1 MRNDFAAFILTH
13 GRPDNVK
20 TLDTLRKC
28 GYTGRWYMIIDNED
42 SRADEYRKTF
52 GEDKVIQFDKLAVS
66 KTFDTADLSQDRR
79 TIVYARNASFDIAEK
94 LGLKYFLELDD
105 DYTEFRFRKNV
116 NGSLKSIYCRHID
129 LLFDAMIDFL
139 DCADI
144 SSVALAQTGDLIG
157 GINSRV
163 HKEQLARKAMNSFF
177 CRTDRRFQ
185 FVGRINEDVNT
196 YTSLGTRGK
205 LFFTVAE
212 ATLNQT
218 DTQQSGGGMTDVY
231 LDSGTYVKSF
241 YTVMMCPS
249 CVHITTMGVNS
260 RRMHHRIDW
269 GRCTPKIISERW
281 KKQ

>member
-1 MRNDFAAFILTH
+1 MRNDFAVFILTH
-13 GRPDNVK
+13 GRPNNVK
-20 TLDTLRKC
+20 TLNTLKKC
-28 GYTGRWYMIIDNED
+28 GYTGRYYMIIDNED
-42 SRADEYRKTF
+42 STENEYHKNF
-52 GEDKVIQFDKLAVS
+52 GSDHVIQFDKLAIS
-66 KTFDTADLSQDRR
+66 KTFDTADLSNDRR

-94 LGLKYFLELDD
+94 LKLKYFLELDD

-116 NGSLKSIYCRHID
+116 NGSLKSIYCRHLD
-129 LLFDAMIDFL
+129 LLFEAMIDFL
-139 DCADI
+139 DCANI
-144 SSVALAQTGDLIG
+144 ASVALAQTGDFIG
-157 GINSRV
+157 GTNSKV
-163 HKEQLARKAMNSFF
+163 YKEQLSRKAMNSFF
-177 CRTDRRFQ
+177 CRTDRRFN

-249 CVHITTMGVNS
+249 CVQIATMGVTS
-260 RRMHHRIDW
+260 KRMHHRIDW
-269 GRCTPKIISERW
+269 NKCLPKIISERY
-281 KKQ
+281 KK

>member
-1 MRNDFAAFILTH
+1 MRNDFAVFILTH

-20 TLDTLRKC
+20 TLDTLKKC

-42 SRADEYRKTF
+42 SKADEYRSKF
-52 GEDKVIQFDKLAVS
+52 GNDRVIQFDKLAVS

-79 TIVYARNASFDIAEK
+79 TIVYARNVSFDIAKE

-105 DYTEFRFRKNV
+105 DYTMFRFRKNI
-116 NGSLKSIYCRHID
+116 NGSLKTIYCKHLD
-129 LLFDAMIDFL
+129 LLFEAMIDFL

-144 SSVALAQTGDLIG
+144 TTVALAQTGDLIG

-163 HKEQLARKAMNSFF
+163 HKERLTRKAMNSFF

-196 YTSLGTRGK
+196 YTTLGTRGK

-241 YTVMMCPS
+241 FTVMMCPS
-249 CVHITTMGVNS
+249 CVCVATMGVNS
-260 RRMHHRIDW
+260 KRMHHRIDW
-269 GRCTPKIISERW
+269 GKCTPYILSDRW